1 MELKLKR
8 IAKRDTYTIGRLF
21 IDGKYFCDTLEP
33 KVRDLSKEPKV
44 KGKTAIPA
52 GRYQIVLTY
61 SPRFRRI
68 LPQLLDVPQFTG
80 IRIHRGNTHKDT
92 EGCILVGL
100 NKAVGKVLE
109 SAVTEQ
115 RLMAVL
121 QNTANRGEKIYITI
135 E

>member
-1 MELKLKR
+1 MELKLRR
-8 IAKRDTYTIGRLF
+8 IAKRNTYTIGRLY

-52 GRYQIVLTY
+52 GRYRLYLTY
-61 SPRFRRI
+61 SSRFKRI
-68 LPQLLDVPQFTG
+68 LPLMDNVPQFSG
-80 IRIHRGNTHKDT
+80 VRIHRGNTAKDT
-92 EGCILVGL
+92 EGCILVGY
-100 NKAVGKVLE
+100 NREVGKVLD

-121 QNTANRGEKIYITI
+121 QNTANRGEQIFITI

>member
-33 KVRDLSKEPKV
+33 KVRDLSKEAKV

-61 SPRFRRI
+61 SPRFKRI
-68 LPQLLDVPQFTG
+68 LPLLLDVPDFTG
-80 IRIHRGNTHKDT
+80 VRIHRGNTVKDT
-92 EGCILVGL
+92 EGCILVGY
-100 NKAVGKVLE
+100 NREVGKVLD
-109 SAVTEQ
+109 SAATEQ

-121 QNTANRGEKIYITI
+121 QNAVNKGEQIYITI

>member
-21 IDGKYFCDTLEP
+21 IDEKYFCDTLEP

-44 KGKTAIPA
+44 KGKTAIPP
-52 GRYQIVLTY
+52 GRYRVYLTY
-61 SPRFRRI
+61 SPRFKRI
-68 LPQLLDVPQFTG
+68 LPILEGVPQFEG
-80 IRIHRGNTHKDT
+80 VRIHRGNTHKDT
-92 EGCILVGL
+92 EGCILVGY
-100 NKAVGKVLE
+100 NREVGKVLD
-109 SAVTEQ
+109 SAATEQ

-121 QNTANRGEKIYITI
+121 QNAVNKGEQIYITI